1 MFVWVLNTPL
11 NYIFAK
17 AHAKTFF
24 SVKLSDNTKILIVLY
39 TSKGQV
45 EEQSNTSQITELDS
59 SNCNFRDALI
69 APLIGLFHVIPFF
82 VKQTV
87 GLLLPFVY
95 QVDRYFLNPIDMSS
109 TNEITKTGIYIQKEH
124 YKKLYSFFEN
134 ICFFV
139 FIEEIV
145 FLSTSYLQI
154 LQVQV
159 QFIFP

>member
-1 MFVWVLNTPL
+1 M
-11 NYIFAK
+11 
-17 AHAKTFF
+17 
-24 SVKLSDNTKILIVLY
+24 
-39 TSKGQV
+39 
-45 EEQSNTSQITELDS
+45 
-59 SNCNFRDALI
+59 
-69 APLIGLFHVIPFF
+69 
-82 VKQTV
+82 